1 MSFFHIPSGG
11 PVFTQELIH
20 SVHHVSVVGKNK
32 IKLFFI
38 HIYKYLRDSINSQI
52 SDSFNSQTLET
63 LYSQTLERLS
73 LQILER
79 FNLLTLEKLNPQT
92 LEKLNPEKLKTQFR
106 NT

>member
-32 IKLFFI
+32 IKLFFT
-38 HIYKYLRDSINSQI
+38 HIYKNLRDSINSQI
-52 SDSFNSQTLET
+52 SDS
-63 LYSQTLERLS
+63 
-73 LQILER
+73 

-92 LEKLNPEKLKTQFR
+92 LEKLNPEKLKTQFT